1 MFKIGINNNNRCTFC
16 GQKEENVLHLFW
28 ECNVTQGFVQRVEN
42 WLKHS
47 CRHLER
53 LHISREDLF
62 LGKVDSDYKRIDKA
76 LNFILLV
83 IKDYI
88 FKQKYKGERPYTEGF
103 KHSRKFH
110 FNTEKY
116 ISERLEGNK

>member
-1 MFKIGINNNNRCTFC
+1 MNC
-16 GQKEENVLHLFW
+16 KELKAWSN
-28 ECNVTQGFVQRVEN
+28 TSPSIEN
-42 WLKHS
+42 WLKHN

-53 LHISREDLF
+53 LHTSREDLF

-88 FKQKYKGERPYTEGF
+88 FKQKYKGERPYTDGF
-103 KHSRKFH
+103 KRSLKYH

-116 ISERLEGNK
+116 ISVRNCEQEKFKKRWMFYENLFEN